1 VEEFAMLRPIFAAL
15 ALAFLLAPVARAQNV
30 TEVTEGGVR
39 YQVITS
45 ESQRPLTSTRYEAR
59 ENTVTRPRYT
69 TEMQESVRTY
79 QVPVT
84 EHQWVLGYQRTW
96 NVFAPPVPSY
106 RLMPVTRWE
115 TRTETVKIPITKL
128 DWVQERQVLQVP
140 VTDTKIAKET
150 VVRRVAIGVANDTPA
165 VARNQPFGGVGL
177 DGEPP
182 STSSSD
188 DQIGRRK

>member
-1 VEEFAMLRPIFAAL
+1 
-15 ALAFLLAPVARAQNV
+15 
-30 TEVTEGGVR
+30 
-39 YQVITS
+39 
-45 ESQRPLTSTRYEAR
+45 
-59 ENTVTRPRYT
+59 
-69 TEMQESVRTY
+69 VRTY

-84 EHQWVLGYQRTW
+84 EQQWVLGYERTW
-96 NVFAPPVPSY
+96 NILAPPVPSY

-128 DWVQERQVLQVP
+128 DYVQERQVLQVP

-165 VARNQPFGGVGL
+165 VARHQPFGGL

-182 STSSSD
+182 STSSSE
-188 DQIGRRK
+188 DQIDRRK